1 LQTGSSADWIMM
13 SLRSTLATLACAV
26 SLLGAAVAMPA
37 SASAA
42 HSVGTPG
49 QIAWVRSAATRFVTA
64 ELAGDG
70 ASACGILNAPL
81 RATERGHTCTQR
93 WNAKLTELLRQTG
106 ARARLRSQ
114 KRAISSAVVVVH
126 GNWATIALPVALAA
140 DASNRFVWTENCW
153 MLAG

>member
-1 LQTGSSADWIMM
+1 M
-13 SLRSTLATLACAV
+13 SPRSTVIALACAV
-26 SLLGAAVAMPA
+26 APLVPAALVPA

-49 QIAWVRSAATRFVTA
+49 QIAWVRSAASRFVTA

-81 RATERGHTCTQR
+81 RANEHGRTCAQR
-93 WNAKLTELLRQTG
+93 WNAKLARMLHEPS

-114 KRAISSAVVVVH
+114 EHAISSAVVVVH
-126 GNWATIALPVALAA
+126 GNWATIALRAPLMGNS
-140 DASNRFVWTENCW
+140 SNRFYWTENCW
-153 MLAG
+153 MLTG

>member
-1 LQTGSSADWIMM
+1 MSARPSVAAIVC
-13 SLRSTLATLACAV
+13 TA
-26 SLLGAAVAMPA
+26 SLLAAAASLPA

-70 ASACGILNAPL
+70 ASACAILNAPL
-81 RATERGHTCTQR
+81 RGTEHGHTCTQR
-93 WNAKLTELLRQTG
+93 WNAKLIELLRETG
-106 ARARLRSQ
+106 ARARLRTQ
-114 KRAISSAVVVVH
+114 MHAIASAVVVVR
-126 GNWATIALPVALAA
+126 GNWATIALPAPLMA
-140 DASNRFVWTENCW
+140 DASNRFRWTENCW

>member
-1 LQTGSSADWIMM
+1 MGMSS
-13 SLRSTLATLACAV
+13 RSTVAALACAV
-26 SLLGAAVAMPA
+26 SLLTSVALWPA

-49 QIAWVRSAATRFVTA
+49 QIAWVRSAASRFVTA

-81 RATERGHTCTQR
+81 RATEHGRTCTQR
-93 WNAKLTELLRQTG
+93 WNARLAKLLHEVG

-114 KRAISSAVVVVH
+114 EHAISSAAVVVH
-126 GNWATIALPVALAA
+126 GNWATIALPAPLMGSS
-140 DASNRFVWTENCW
+140 SNRFFWTENCW
-153 MLAG
+153 MLTG

>member
-1 LQTGSSADWIMM
+1 M
-13 SLRSTLATLACAV
+13 SRRSTVIALACAV
-26 SLLGAAVAMPA
+26 APLAPAALVPA

-81 RATERGHTCTQR
+81 RASEHGRTCTQR
-93 WNAKLTELLRQTG
+93 WNAKLARMLREPS
-106 ARARLRSQ
+106 ARAQLRSQ
-114 KRAISSAVVVVH
+114 KHAISSAAVVVR
-126 GNWATIALPVALAA
+126 GNWATIALPAPLMGSS
-140 DASNRFVWTENCW
+140 SNRFLWTENCW

>member
-1 LQTGSSADWIMM
+1 M
-13 SLRSTLATLACAV
+13 SPRSTLATLGCAV
-26 SLLGAAVAMPA
+26 SLLAGAVVMPA

-81 RATERGHTCTQR
+81 RATEHRHTCTQR
-93 WNAKLTELLRQTG
+93 WNAKLDELLHQTG
-106 ARARLRSQ
+106 ARTRLRSQ
-114 KRAISSAVVVVH
+114 EHAISSAVVVVH
-126 GNWATIALPVALAA
+126 GNWATIALSAPLMGDAA
-140 DASNRFVWTENCW
+140 NRFVWTENCW

>member
-1 LQTGSSADWIMM
+1 M
-13 SLRSTLATLACAV
+13 SIRSTLTTLACAA
-26 SLLGAAVAMPA
+26 SLLVPAALMPA

-81 RATERGHTCTQR
+81 RATEHGRTCTQR
-93 WNAKLTELLRQTG
+93 FDARLAKLLHEAG

-114 KRAISSAVVVVH
+114 EHAISSAAVVVH
-126 GNWATIALPVALAA
+126 GDWATIALSAPLMSSS
-140 DASNRFVWTENCW
+140 SNRFYWTENCW
-153 MLAG
+153 MLTG

>member
-1 LQTGSSADWIMM
+1 MADKPGMR
-13 SLRSTLATLACAV
+13 SLRSRATAAALTCAV
-26 SLLGAAVAMPA
+26 SLLTTAALMPA

-49 QIAWVRSAATRFVTA
+49 QIAWVRSAASRFVTA
-64 ELAGDG
+64 ELARDG

-81 RATERGHTCTQR
+81 RATEHGRTCTQR
-93 WNAKLTELLRQTG
+93 WNARLDTLLHQAG

-114 KRAISSAVVVVH
+114 EHAISSAVVIVH
-126 GNWATIALPVALAA
+126 GDWATIALPAPLM
-140 DASNRFVWTENCW
+140 DNASNRFYWTENCW

>member
-1 LQTGSSADWIMM
+1 MRM
-13 SLRSTLATLACAV
+13 SIRSTLTTLACAV
-26 SLLGAAVAMPA
+26 SLTAPAALMPT

-49 QIAWVRSAATRFVTA
+49 QIAWVRSAASRFVTA

-81 RATERGHTCTQR
+81 RATEHGRSCRQR
-93 WNAKLTELLRQTG
+93 WDARLAKLLHEAG

-114 KRAISSAVVVVH
+114 MHAISSAVVVVR
-126 GNWATIALPVALAA
+126 GNWATIALSAPLMGNP
-140 DASNRFVWTENCW
+140 SNRFYWTENCW